1 MRRAAPIVAALFFG
15 LVAAACGAGQVIDG
29 IVYLPT
35 TKPADADLV
44 GRWRIH
50 GRHVAEAKEWYGI
63 DAPDAAIVL
72 AADGT
77 ITWRQ
82 VPDVLV
88 DKFEQTDPRLV
99 DRRGT
104 WTLAQRHDVW
114 RIDVVVDRPDAGR
127 YGTSITIWNRSKPY
141 RLALNGDDP
150 DECHYV
156 FFDRDAVEPEAV
168 KSK

>member
-1 MRRAAPIVAALFFG
+1 MRRAAAILSAIFFG
-15 LVAAACGAGQVIDG
+15 VVAAACGLGQAIDG
-29 IVYLPT
+29 VVFLPT
-35 TKPADADLV
+35 SRPAEADLV

-63 DAPDAAIVL
+63 DAADAEIVL
-72 AADGT
+72 APDGT
-77 ITWRQ
+77 ITWRR

-99 DRRGT
+99 DRRGK
-104 WTLAQRHDVW
+104 WTLATRHDVW
-114 RIDVVVDRPDAGR
+114 RLDVDVERPDAGKCA
-127 YGTSITIWNRSKPY
+127 TEITIWNRSAPY

-156 FFDRDAVEPEAV
+156 FFDRDAAASAVEA
-168 KSK
+168 K